1 MGTVRL
7 SIESLNKSFASPV
20 LRDVSLSIRHGEIHA
35 IVGENGAGKSTL
47 VNILAGL
54 LPRDSGNIRL
64 DGLAYAPTSPADGFA
79 SGVSFA
85 AQELSIIG
93 TLSIAENIALR
104 RIPRG
109 IVCIDRKKLN
119 QRARRMLKIIGLD
132 RLAPETLAESLSLA
146 EQQLVE
152 LAKAMS
158 AECRVLILDE
168 PTAALTTSQAER
180 LHTIIS
186 DLAATGTSIIYIS
199 HRLDDVLSVADTVSV
214 LRDGRVVASVA
225 ADTLSVAEIFE
236 MMTGRVHQDTAGTGI
251 SERAE
256 KPVLVVEGL
265 TTQELPQPIS
275 FTCSSGEIVGI
286 AGLAGSGRSDL
297 LEALFGL
304 VPSTGGSVFRYTD
317 TAKTKIVSASQAV
330 RMGVGYLPKDRK
342 TSGIFSGQSVLV
354 NMTLPGIGKVASS
367 TGLIDRSREADV
379 GGKFASQLAIRCSSL
394 DQDID
399 QLSGGNQQKALLAR
413 WLHCDSDILL
423 LDDPTRGID
432 VGAKNAIYELLG
444 ELRNRRKAIVLVSS
458 EIEELMEVC
467 SRILVLSNRK
477 LVREFRRGEWSE
489 ADILAA
495 AFQEFTGRSKKSGP
509 ARSKIQPSPD
519 NGQQ

>member
-1 MGTVRL
+1 METVRL

-20 LRDVSLSIRHGEIHA
+20 LRDVNLSIKHGEIHA

-64 DGLAYAPTSPADGFA
+64 DGLDYDPGSPADGFSA
-79 SGVSFA
+79 GVSFA
-85 AQELSIIG
+85 AQELSIVG

-104 RIPRG
+104 NIPRG
-109 IVCIDRKKLN
+109 KVCIDRKKLH
-119 QRARRMLKIIGLD
+119 QQARSMLKMMGLE
-132 RLAPETLAESLSLA
+132 RLAPETIAERLSLA
-146 EQQLVE
+146 DQQLIE

-158 AECRVLILDE
+158 ADCRVLILDE

-180 LHTIIS
+180 LHTIIT

-199 HRLDDVLSVADTVSV
+199 HRLDDVLNISDTVSV

-225 ADTLSVAEIFE
+225 ADTLSVAKIFE
-236 MMTGRVHQDTAGTGI
+236 MMTGRIHHNTDSASAVEHP
-251 SERAE
+251 ER
-256 KPVLVVEGL
+256 PVLAAEGV
-265 TTQELPQPIS
+265 TTQELPNPIS
-275 FTCSSGEIVGI
+275 FTCFAGEIIGI

-297 LEALFGL
+297 LETLFGL
-304 VPSTGGSVFRYTD
+304 APLTSGSVERYID
-317 TAKTKIVSASQAV
+317 STKMNVTSANQAV
-330 RMGVGYLPKDRK
+330 KLGMGYLPKDRK
-342 TSGIFSGQSVLV
+342 TCGIFSGQSVLA
-354 NMTLPGIGKVASS
+354 NMTLPGIGKIASPM
-367 TGLIDRSREADV
+367 GLINKSRELKV
-379 GGKFASQLAIRCSSL
+379 GETFASQLAIKCNNL

-432 VGAKNAIYELLG
+432 VGTKKAIYELLI
-444 ELRNRRKAIVLVSS
+444 ELQGRKKTIVLVSS

-467 SRILVLSNRK
+467 SRIVVLSDRK
-477 LVREFRRGEWSE
+477 LVREFKRGAWSE

-495 AFQEFTGRSKKSGP
+495 AFQEYTGASQDLTHSRLIATSSTGD
-509 ARSKIQPSPD
+509 SQ
-519 NGQQ
+519 